1 MSEHLLCTHE
11 NVNAVA
17 IKKAEQGIARQE
29 RERVAAEAAARQV
42 SREAAERNN
51 TPLPLP
57 LPPRTPKG
65 PGTPGSGPRGRRRLG
80 STGKVGFRSQ
90 LFALVGTL

>member
-1 MSEHLLCTHE
+1 MSEHLCTHE

-17 IKKAEQGIARQE
+17 IKKVEQGIARQE
-29 RERVAAEAAARQV
+29 RERVAAEAAARQL

-57 LPPRTPKG
+57 PSTPKG
-65 PGTPGSGPRGRRRLG
+65 PGTPGSGPRGQRRLG
-80 STGKVGFRSQ
+80 STGKVGFRSH
-90 LFALVGTL
+90 LFALLGTL